1 MRIQNIC
8 LFLVVTTNLVSAA
21 PAVFP
26 VMEKPVAVQP
36 RVKRNPALQQTDFKC
51 SAPGIYA
58 DQETGC
64 QVFHICQDGG
74 RMDSFFCPNLT
85 LFNQRFFVCDWSYN
99 VDCDSAHLYFSLNS
113 GLYLS
118 PDTISN
124 AIKPAIRLAQDDPLR
139 SQTSVLENFSPE
151 PSLETSSSQLD
162 ASIVQNSIT
171 GHFPHTKPTG
181 HEITPYSQEDEAPG
195 RNISETIKTEE
206 TTTVESENVPS
217 LYYDDIADP
226 EPSADD
232 TYIPAPLPTY
242 TNPAGL
248 NQVLASLPQYSGLTD
263 LNQDIVLASLPSYS
277 GLTDLNLQEKSL
289 IYDDADPEPSDY
301 YNDLSDPE
309 PESFPA
315 SNSPSYYGVD
325 ILDLTGSQSVYLG
338 DIADPEP
345 DTFVL
350 SNNNYPQYQD
360 QGLLYDPLT
369 DPEPSSDPEFTP
381 YYDS

>member
-1 MRIQNIC
+1 MRFQNIC
-8 LFLVVTTNLVSAA
+8 FFLVVTTNLVSAA
-21 PAVFP
+21 PAAF
-26 VMEKPVAVQP
+26 VMMEESVAVQP

-113 GLYLS
+113 ALYLS

-124 AIKPAIRLAQDDPLR
+124 AIKPAIRLVQDDPLK
-139 SQTSVLENFSPE
+139 SHPSVLESPESPESPE
-151 PSLETSSSQLD
+151 PTLETSSSQLD

-171 GHFPHTKPTG
+171 GPLDYTKPT
-181 HEITPYSQEDEAPG
+181 SQEKTPE
-195 RNISETIKTEE
+195 RNIPETIKTEE
-206 TTTVESENVPS
+206 TTTEVSENVPS
-217 LYYDDIADP
+217 LYYDDVADP
-226 EPSADD
+226 EPSTDD

-242 TNPAGL
+242 TSQAGL
-248 NQVLASLPQYSGLTD
+248 NQVLAPLPTYSGITG

-301 YNDLSDPE
+301 YNYLSDPE

-315 SNSPSYYGVD
+315 SNSQSYYGGD

-345 DTFVL
+345 DTYVL

-360 QGLLYDPLT
+360 QGVLYDPLT

>member
-1 MRIQNIC
+1 MRQNCEMFLTSSIIRMRIQNIC

-113 GLYLS
+113 ALYLS

-124 AIKPAIRLAQDDPLR
+124 AIKPAIRLVQDDPLK
-139 SQTSVLENFSPE
+139 SQPSVLESLSPE
-151 PSLETSSSQLD
+151 PTLETSSSQLD

-171 GHFPHTKPTG
+171 GPLQHTKLTT
-181 HEITPYSQEDEAPG
+181 HELTPYSQQNEVPE

-206 TTTVESENVPS
+206 TTTEVSENVPS
-217 LYYDDIADP
+217 LYYDDVADP
-226 EPSADD
+226 EPSTDD
-232 TYIPAPLPTY
+232 TYISAPLPTY
-242 TNPAGL
+242 SAITG
-248 NQVLASLPQYSGLTD
+248 

-315 SNSPSYYGVD
+315 SNSPSYYGGD